1 MAAVLSVSSSLEKL
15 TLRFESPQS
24 RPDLKSRRPPPLKCS
39 VIPSLTRFIFEGVSE
54 YLEDLVTC
62 IDAPQLNKL
71 LMTFLNQIDFYTPG
85 LPQFIDR
92 TPAFRARYGAHVQF
106 RGSDVAVELTYRAN
120 ESGYAASQTQI
131 SCSCREPDRH
141 LSSVAQIC
149 NSSLPPISMVEDLYI
164 ERHGY
169 KQLVWEYDD
178 AVENTLCLELI
189 LPSVAVKNLYL
200 TKVFVPGIAAA
211 LQELVRGRITEVLPN
226 LQKIIVDTLEPSGC
240 FQESIGEFVAARQ
253 LTGHSITISGWD
265 RDLVR
270 ARSQEVNY

>member
-1 MAAVLSVSSSLEKL
+1 
-15 TLRFESPQS
+15 
-24 RPDLKSRRPPPLKCS
+24 
-39 VIPSLTRFIFEGVSE
+39 
-54 YLEDLVTC
+54 
-62 IDAPQLNKL
+62 
-71 LMTFLNQIDFYTPG
+71 
-85 LPQFIDR
+85 
-92 TPAFRARYGAHVQF
+92 
-106 RGSDVAVELTYRAN
+106 
-120 ESGYAASQTQI
+120 
-131 SCSCREPDRH
+131 
-141 LSSVAQIC
+141 
-149 NSSLPPISMVEDLYI
+149 MVEDLYI